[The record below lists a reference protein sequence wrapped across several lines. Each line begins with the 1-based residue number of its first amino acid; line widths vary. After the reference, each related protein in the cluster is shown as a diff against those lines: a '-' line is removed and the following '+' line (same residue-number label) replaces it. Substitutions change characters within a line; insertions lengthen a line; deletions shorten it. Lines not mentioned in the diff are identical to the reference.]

1 MFVALTAIVA
11 LTVSV
16 AKIVSVATHALIV
29 LTAKRARIVVSVITA
44 PIAMTRYVGLGGLI
58 MYQIKLGQDGRKYA
72 VFANEGE
79 AEKGFD
85 ASKFEPGIHCFGDCN
100 NAYRLREEDGHK

>member
-1 MFVALTAIVA
+1 
-11 LTVSV
+11 
-16 AKIVSVATHALIV
+16 
-29 LTAKRARIVVSVITA
+29 
-44 PIAMTRYVGLGGLI
+44 